1 MEDLIEVPRKCCAW
15 RGVNRAGTI
24 VSSPDSIQP
33 TPVDACDVP
42 GSVAGAGVV
51 TDG

>member
-1 MEDLIEVPRKCCAW
+1 MEALRKCCAW
-15 RGVNRAGTI
+15 RGVSRAGTV
-24 VSSPDSIQP
+24 VSSPNSVRP

-42 GSVAGAGVV
+42 GSVAGAGEV